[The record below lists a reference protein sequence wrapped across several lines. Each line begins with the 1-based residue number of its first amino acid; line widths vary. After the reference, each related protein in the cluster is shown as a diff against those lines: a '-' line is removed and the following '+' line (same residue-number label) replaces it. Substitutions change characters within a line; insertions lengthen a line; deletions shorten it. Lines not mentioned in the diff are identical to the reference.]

1 MAVEK
6 KGVIM
11 KIKLYLNLFSLGA
24 LIAVA
29 MSGCADDKFTQNDN
43 NIPKGNG
50 IVFGANASYSG
61 GSQSRTEYGEYVTD
75 GTGKKISQ
83 KIKWLKTDKVDI
95 YSPAS
100 PTLTKV
106 EYGITKVNENQA
118 YLLALG
124 DGLQWDRTAS
134 TQDFYAIY
142 PSKESM
148 SNEAVKKV
156 VSFDN
161 GVLKGYVPVNQ
172 QHTIT
177 KGGTTGWTATPNMDY
192 LYMAAVQKGYSIP
205 ATDAQDNGV
214 SLHFVPLT
222 TTLELTIEGP
232 TEAPIASINVFANN
246 GENIAGY
253 FSCDLK
259 KVGTTSDINNDLNC
273 DYEQSATVR
282 NMITISGYYDDG
294 GTQKPLELASGESIT
309 FNVFLL
315 PHTDLDNISVRIAGF
330 NTASKT
336 MALTGVTLHP
346 SQKTCVKLKA
356 PQIAKDG
363 ENNWITGMDE
373 KVLISQ
379 LSIPGTA
386 NSFSSNYSGT
396 NAEYYKAQT
405 APFEQQWN
413 AGIRCFELRCPN
425 NESGNSLDGVQ
436 LQCNRE
442 NLGIT
447 FGQAVDMI
455 WEKVKNTGEFAMIMP
470 AFESNAGRDWRVTD
484 FADDLNQFFAD
495 HSGYK
500 YVTYGRE
507 LTVGDARGS
516 LMFIARITSEE
527 DGGLE
532 LPAPGQGVFIDQWGS
547 LKDNWARR
555 GYPVD
560 NWGTNDNFGKSMENF
575 MITDNTTD
583 RYGNPNSNF
592 DPSKMPIKG
601 AVDYIHNTTRKG
613 GSTGTAYIQDWARV
627 VKETKNFKLYE
638 AYDRKYN
645 GNLIPPYYD
654 YYIDHTQFV
663 YWKESLSEKQTD
675 IWSTFELAIDDNNNQ
690 QGSTFYINCLDGY
703 YVDEKVELSFKPFI
717 GGRTDSYRNQ
727 DWDNINYSY
736 GNGGVAGNIDAFAND
751 INDWFYNEIL
761 KYGASNIYGPMN
773 IVILDR
779 VYEAGGGSYL
789 PSVII
794 NNNYRFPL
802 ITIDDVQGQSNSDAS
817 YTSGGNVIE

>member
-1 MAVEK
+1 MNLSLLSAV
-6 KGVIM
+6 V
-11 KIKLYLNLFSLGA
+11 L
-24 LIAVA
+24 V
-29 MSGCADDKFTQNDN
+29 MSGCTDDEFKQNN

-50 IVFGANASYSG
+50 IVFGANASYNG
-61 GSQSRTEYGEYVTD
+61 GPQTRTEYGNYVTD
-75 GTGKKISQ
+75 DDGNKSQ
-83 KIKWLKTDKVDI
+83 EIKWLSTDCVDI
-95 YSPAS
+95 YSPTS
-100 PTLTKV
+100 PTLKKV
-106 EYGITKVNENQA
+106 EYGITNVDKNQENQA
-118 YLLALG
+118 YLRALG
-124 DGLQWDRTAS
+124 DGLQWDRTSS
-134 TQDFYAIY
+134 TQSFYAIY

-148 SNEAVKKV
+148 SNEAVKNV
-156 VSFDN
+156 VSFEN
-161 GVLKGYVPVNQ
+161 GVLKGYIPVNQ

-177 KGGTTGWTATPNMDY
+177 KDDKGAWIAKPNMDY
-192 LYMAAVQKGYSIP
+192 LYMAAVQKDYTIP
-205 ATDAQDNGV
+205 AADANDGV

-232 TEAPIASINVFANN
+232 TEAPIASINVFAND
-246 GENIAGY
+246 GDNIAGY
-253 FSCDLK
+253 FSCDLTAAN
-259 KVGTTSDINNDLNC
+259 TTNIDNSNLNC
-273 DYEQSATVR
+273 IYESSATVR

-336 MALTGVTLHP
+336 MSLAGVTLHP

-363 ENNWITGMDE
+363 ENNWITGMED

-386 NSFSSNYSGT
+386 NSFSANYSGT
-396 NAEYYKAQT
+396 DAEYYKAQT
-405 APFEQQWN
+405 ASFEQQWN

-425 NESGNSLDGVQ
+425 NESGNSLAGVQ

-447 FGQAVDMI
+447 FGDAVDMI
-455 WEKVKNTGEFAMIMP
+455 WKKVQNTGEFAMIMP
-470 AFESNAGRDWRVTD
+470 AFESNAGRGGRVTD
-484 FADDLNQFFAD
+484 FADDLNQFFTD
-495 HSGYK
+495 HSDYK

-527 DGGLE
+527 DGGLT
-532 LPAPGQGVFIDQWGS
+532 LPTPGQGVFIDQWGS

-560 NWGTNDNFGKSMENF
+560 NWGKNSSWGTNAMEYY
-575 MITDNTTD
+575 MIN
-583 RYGNPNSNF
+583 GNRSADFVPTG
-592 DPSKMPIKG
+592 MPIKG
-601 AVDYIHNTTRKG
+601 AVNYIHNTKRED
-613 GSTGTAYIQDWARV
+613 GSQGTAYIQDWARV
-627 VKETKNFKLYE
+627 VKESQNYLLYSSTNYTGSQIE
-638 AYDRKYN
+638 YSQYAYW
-645 GNLIPPYYD
+645 
-654 YYIDHTQFV
+654 Q
-663 YWKESLSEKQTD
+663 ESLKEKQTD
-675 IWSTFELAIDDNNNQ
+675 IWKTFELAIEDNNNQ

-703 YVDEKVELSFKPFI
+703 YVDDNVPLSKKPYVEGRSEGYRDGYTPDF
-717 GGRTDSYRNQ
+717 GG
-727 DWDNINYSY
+727 DNATYSY
-736 GNGGVAGNIDAFAND
+736 GNGGVAGNIAAFAND
-751 INDWFYNEIL
+751 INNWFYNEIL
-761 KYGASNIYGPMN
+761 KYGTSNIYGPMN

-779 VYEAGGGSYL
+779 VYESGGGSYL

-817 YTSGGNVIE
+817 YASGGNVIE

>member
-61 GSQSRTEYGEYVTD
+61 GSQSRTEYGEYVKD
-75 GTGKKISQ
+75 DTGKKISQ

-106 EYGITKVNENQA
+106 EYGITKVNENENQNQA

-253 FSCDLK
+253 FSCDLTK
-259 KVGTTSDINNDLNC
+259 ASTTSESNSNLNC
-273 DYEQSATVR
+273 DYEESATVR
-282 NMITISGYYDDG
+282 DMISISGYYDDN
-294 GTQKPLELASGESIT
+294 GTQKPLELAAGESIT

-315 PHTDLDNISVRIAGF
+315 PHTDLTNISVRVAGF

-336 MALTGVTLHP
+336 MSLAGVTLHP
-346 SQKTCVKLKA
+346 HQKTCVKLKA

-363 ENNWITGMDE
+363 VNNWITGMDD

-396 NAEYYKAQT
+396 DAEYYKAQT
-405 APFEQQWN
+405 ASFEQQWN

-425 NESGNSLDGVQ
+425 NDSGTSLDGVQ

-455 WEKVKNTGEFAMIMP
+455 WNKVQNSGEFAMIMP
-470 AFESNAGRDWRVTD
+470 AFESNAGRGGRVTD
-484 FADDLNQFFAD
+484 FANDLNQFFTD

-527 DGGLE
+527 DGGLT
-532 LPAPGQGVFIDQWGS
+532 LPTPGQGVFIDQWGS

-560 NWGTNDNFGKSMENF
+560 NWANKNDWRTQAMEGAIMHREN
-575 MITDNTTD
+575 IDYVPTTI
-583 RYGNPNSNF
+583 PV
-592 DPSKMPIKG
+592 KG
-601 AVDYIHNTTRKG
+601 AVNYIHNTTRAG
-613 GSTGTAYIQDWARV
+613 GTTGTAYIQDWARV
-627 VKETKNFKLYE
+627 VKESKNYELYTH
-638 AYDRKYN
+638 
-645 GNLIPPYYD
+645 YYLD
-654 YYIDHTQFV
+654 VITWIKEYTQYV
-663 YWKESLSEKQTD
+663 YWQESLTEKQND
-675 IWSTFELAIDDNNNQ
+675 IWNTFELAIEDNNNQ

-703 YVDEKVELSFKPFI
+703 FVDASVPLSYKPYIEGYSENYQDHVDI
-717 GGRTDSYRNQ
+717 GGTDFN
-727 DWDNINYSY
+727 Y
-736 GNGGVAGNIDAFAND
+736 GNGGVAGNIDAFARD
-751 INDWFYNEIL
+751 INNWFYNEIL
-761 KYGASNIYGPMN
+761 KYGTSNIYGPMN

-779 VYEAGGGSYL
+779 VYEDGGGSYL

-802 ITIDDVQGQSNSDAS
+802 ITIDDVQGQTNSDAS

>member
-1 MAVEK
+1 
-6 KGVIM
+6 M
-11 KIKLYLNLFSLGA
+11 KFKSYLMSLSLLGT
-24 LIAVA
+24 IVFT
-29 MSGCADDKFTQNDN
+29 MVGCKDDEFTQEN

-50 IVFGANASYSG
+50 IVFGANASYAG
-61 GSQSRTEYGEYVTD
+61 EPKTRTEYGDYVTD
-75 GTGKKISQ
+75 SDGKKISQ
-83 KIKWLKTDKVDI
+83 EIKWLDTDKVDI
-95 YSPAS
+95 YSPKS
-100 PTLTKV
+100 PNKQKV

-124 DGLQWDRTAS
+124 DGLQWDGSSS
-134 TQDFYAIY
+134 TQSFYAIY

-148 SNEAVKKV
+148 NNEAVKQV

-161 GVLKGYVPVNQ
+161 GLLKGYIPINQ

-177 KGGTTGWTATPNMDY
+177 KSGNVWTAKPNMDY
-192 LYMAAVQKGYSIP
+192 LYMAAVQKDYTIP
-205 ATDAQDNGV
+205 AADAENDGI

-222 TTLELTIEGP
+222 TTLELTIVGP
-232 TEAPIASINVFANN
+232 TETPIASINVFANN

-253 FSCDLK
+253 FTCDLTQAN
-259 KVGTTSDINNDLNC
+259 TTSEQNSNLTCN
-273 DYEQSATVR
+273 YEESATVR
-282 NMITISGYYDDG
+282 DMITISGYYDDN
-294 GTQKPLELASGESIT
+294 GTQKPLELADGESIT

-315 PHTDLDNISVRIAGF
+315 PHADLSNISIRVAGF

-346 SQKTCVKLKA
+346 HQKTCVKVKA

-363 ENNWITGMDE
+363 VNNWITGIDD

-386 NSFSSNYSGT
+386 NSFSNLYKGT
-396 NAEYYKAQT
+396 DADYYKAQT
-405 APFEQQWN
+405 ATFDQQWN

-425 NESGNSLDGVQ
+425 NESGNSLEGIQ

-442 NLGIT
+442 NLGLT

-455 WEKVKNTGEFAMIMP
+455 WEKVQDSGEFAMIMP
-470 AFESNAGRDWRVTD
+470 AFESNAGRDWRVED
-484 FADDLNQFFAD
+484 FANDLNQFFTD
-495 HSGYK
+495 HSYK

-527 DGGLE
+527 DGGLT
-532 LPAPGQGVFIDQWGS
+532 LPTPGQGVFIDQWGS

-560 NWGTNDNFGKSMENF
+560 NWAKNGALGINTMEYYMINENNDADFVPTNMPTKGTVN
-575 MITDNTTD
+575 
-583 RYGNPNSNF
+583 
-592 DPSKMPIKG
+592 
-601 AVDYIHNTTRKG
+601 YIHNTKRKD
-613 GSTGTAYIQDWARV
+613 GSNGTAYIQDWARV
-627 VKETKNFKLYE
+627 VKETKNYGLYDVYRRE
-638 AYDRKYN
+638 YTV
-645 GNLIPPYYD
+645 IPIWTYHY
-654 YYIDHTQFV
+654 DHTKYA
-663 YWKESLSEKQTD
+663 YWQESLTEKQND
-675 IWSTFELAIDDNNNQ
+675 IWNTFELAIEDNNNQ

-703 YVDEKVELSFKPFI
+703 YVDDNVPLSKKPYVEGYSESYMAN
-717 GGRTDSYRNQ
+717 GGEDS
-727 DWDNINYSY
+727 YSY
-736 GNGGVAGNIDAFAND
+736 GNGGVAGNIDAFATD
-751 INDWFYNEIL
+751 INNWFYNEIL

-779 VYEAGGGSYL
+779 VYEDGGGSYL

-802 ITIDDVQGQSNSDAS
+802 ITSDDVQGQTNSDAS

>member
-1 MAVEK
+1 MNF
-6 KGVIM
+6 
-11 KIKLYLNLFSLGA
+11 KLHLVGLSLFS
-24 LIAVA
+24 AVA
-29 MSGCADDKFTQNDN
+29 LVMSGCTDDEFAQNN

-50 IVFGANASYSG
+50 IVFGANASYNG
-61 GSQSRTEYGEYVTD
+61 GPKTRTEYGDYVTD
-75 GTGKKISQ
+75 ADGKKSQ
-83 KIKWLKTDKVDI
+83 EIKWLSTDRVDI
-95 YSPAS
+95 YSPTS
-100 PTLTKV
+100 PTLKKV
-106 EYGITKVNENQA
+106 EYGITDVNNNQA

-124 DGLQWDRTAS
+124 DGLQWDRTSS
-134 TQDFYAIY
+134 TQSFYAIY

-148 SNEAVKKV
+148 SNEAVKNV

-161 GVLKGYVPVNQ
+161 GVLKGYIPVNQ

-177 KGGTTGWTATPNMDY
+177 KGGTTGWTAKPNMDY
-192 LYMAAVQKGYSIP
+192 LYMAAVQKDYNIP
-205 ATDAQDNGV
+205 TADAENDGV

-253 FSCDLK
+253 FTCDLT
-259 KVGTTSDINNDLNC
+259 KVGTTSGTNNDLNC
-273 DYEQSATVR
+273 DYGQSATVR
-282 NMITISGYYDDG
+282 DMISISGYYDDN
-294 GTQKPLELASGESIT
+294 GTQKPLELAAGESIT

-315 PHTDLDNISVRIAGF
+315 PHADLENISVRVAGF

-336 MALTGVTLHP
+336 MSLAGVTLHP
-346 SQKTCVKLKA
+346 HQKTCVKLKA

-363 ENNWITGMDE
+363 VNNWITGMED

-386 NSFSSNYSGT
+386 NSFSANYSGT
-396 NAEYYKAQT
+396 DAEYYKAQT
-405 APFEQQWN
+405 ASFEQQWN

-425 NESGNSLDGVQ
+425 NDSGNSLAGVQ

-447 FGQAVDMI
+447 FGDAVDMI
-455 WEKVKNTGEFAMIMP
+455 WKKVQNTGEFAMIMP
-470 AFESNAGRDWRVTD
+470 AFESNAGRGGRVTD
-484 FADDLNQFFAD
+484 FANDLNQFFTE

-527 DGGLE
+527 DGGLT
-532 LPAPGQGVFIDQWGS
+532 LPTPGQGVFIDQWGS

-560 NWGTNDNFGKSMENF
+560 NWANKNDWWTQAMEGKIMHREN
-575 MITDNTTD
+575 IDYVPTTI
-583 RYGNPNSNF
+583 PV
-592 DPSKMPIKG
+592 KG
-601 AVDYIHNTTRKG
+601 AVNYIHNTTRAG
-613 GSTGTAYIQDWARV
+613 GTTGTAYIQDWARV
-627 VKETKNFKLYE
+627 VKESKNYELYTHYYLYWGQWTK
-638 AYDRKYN
+638 
-645 GNLIPPYYD
+645 D
-654 YYIDHTQFV
+654 YTQYV
-663 YWKESLSEKQTD
+663 YWNESLTEKQND
-675 IWSTFELAIDDNNNQ
+675 IWNTFELAIEDNNNQ

-703 YVDEKVELSFKPFI
+703 FVDASVPLSYKPYIEGYSENYHPDHADI
-717 GGRTDSYRNQ
+717 GGTDFN
-727 DWDNINYSY
+727 Y
-736 GNGGVAGNIDAFAND
+736 GNGGVAGNIDAFASD
-751 INDWFYNEIL
+751 INNWFYNEIL
-761 KYGASNIYGPMN
+761 KYGTSNIYGPMN

-779 VYEAGGGSYL
+779 VYEPGGGSYL

-802 ITIDDVQGQSNSDAS
+802 ITIDDVQGQTNSDAS

>member
-1 MAVEK
+1 MNLSLLSAV
-6 KGVIM
+6 V
-11 KIKLYLNLFSLGA
+11 L
-24 LIAVA
+24 V
-29 MSGCADDKFTQNDN
+29 MSGCTDDEFKQNN

-50 IVFGANASYSG
+50 IVFGANASYNG
-61 GSQSRTEYGEYVTD
+61 GLQTRTEYGDYVTGAD
-75 GTGKKISQ
+75 GKKSQ
-83 KIKWLKTDKVDI
+83 EIKWLSTDKVDI
-95 YSPAS
+95 YSPSS
-100 PTLTKV
+100 PSLKKV
-106 EYGITKVNENQA
+106 EYGITNVDENQENQA

-124 DGLQWDRTAS
+124 DGLQWDRTSS
-134 TQDFYAIY
+134 TQSFYAIY

-148 SNEAVKKV
+148 SNEAVKNV
-156 VSFDN
+156 VSFEN
-161 GVLKGYVPVNQ
+161 GVLKGYIPVNQ

-177 KGGTTGWTATPNMDY
+177 KNDKGAWIAKPNMDY
-192 LYMAAVQKGYSIP
+192 LYMAAVQKDYTIP
-205 ATDAQDNGV
+205 AADANDGV

-253 FSCDLK
+253 FTCDLT
-259 KVGTTSDINNDLNC
+259 KVGTTSGTNNDLNC
-273 DYEQSATVR
+273 DYGQSATVR
-282 NMITISGYYDDG
+282 DMISISGYYDDN
-294 GTQKPLELASGESIT
+294 GTQKPLELAAGESIT

-315 PHTDLDNISVRIAGF
+315 PHTDLTNISVRVAGF

-336 MALTGVTLHP
+336 MSLAGVTLYPH
-346 SQKTCVKLKA
+346 QKTCVKLKA

-363 ENNWITGMDE
+363 VNNWITGMDK

-386 NSFSSNYSGT
+386 NSFSANYSGT
-396 NAEYYKAQT
+396 DAEYYKAQT
-405 APFEQQWN
+405 ASFEQQWN

-425 NESGNSLDGVQ
+425 SDGNSLDGVQ

-455 WEKVKNTGEFAMIMP
+455 WDKVKNSGEFAMIMP

-484 FADDLNQFFAD
+484 FANDLNQFFTD
-495 HSGYK
+495 HSDYK

-507 LTVGDARGS
+507 LTVGDAKGS

-527 DGGLE
+527 DGGLT

-560 NWGTNDNFGKSMENF
+560 NWAKKDYLGTNTMEYYMINENNDANFV
-575 MITDNTTD
+575 
-583 RYGNPNSNF
+583 PNG
-592 DPSKMPIKG
+592 MPIKG

-627 VKETKNFKLYE
+627 VKETKNYSLYDVYRRE
-638 AYDRKYN
+638 YTV
-645 GNLIPPYYD
+645 IPIWTYYYD
-654 YYIDHTQFV
+654 HTKYA
-663 YWKESLSEKQTD
+663 YWQESLTEKQND
-675 IWSTFELAIDDNNNQ
+675 IWNTFELAIEDNNNQ

-703 YVDEKVELSFKPFI
+703 YVDDNVPLSKKPYI
-717 GGRTDSYRNQ
+717 ESYSESYMADGGEDS
-727 DWDNINYSY
+727 YSY
-736 GNGGVAGNIDAFAND
+736 GNGGVAGNIDAFARD
-751 INDWFYNEIL
+751 INNWFYNKIL
-761 KYGASNIYGPMN
+761 KYGTSNIYGPMN

-779 VYEAGGGSYL
+779 VYEDGGGSYL

-802 ITIDDVQGQSNSDAS
+802 ITIDDVQGQTNSDAS

>member
-1 MAVEK
+1 M
-6 KGVIM
+6 KGDIM
-11 KIKLYLNLFSLGA
+11 KFKSYLMGLSLLGT
-24 LIAVA
+24 IVFT
-29 MSGCADDKFTQNDN
+29 MVGCKDDEFTQEN

-50 IVFGANASYSG
+50 IVFGANASYAG
-61 GSQSRTEYGEYVTD
+61 EPKTRTEYGDYVTD
-75 GTGKKISQ
+75 SDGKKISQ
-83 KIKWLKTDKVDI
+83 EIKWLDTDKVDI
-95 YSPAS
+95 YSPKS
-100 PTLTKV
+100 PNKQKV

-124 DGLQWDRTAS
+124 DGLQWDGSSS
-134 TQDFYAIY
+134 TQSFYAIY

-148 SNEAVKKV
+148 NNEAVKQV

-161 GVLKGYVPVNQ
+161 GLLKGYIPINQ

-177 KGGTTGWTATPNMDY
+177 KSGNVWTAKPNMDY
-192 LYMAAVQKGYSIP
+192 LYMAAVQKDYTIP
-205 ATDAQDNGV
+205 AADAENDGI

-222 TTLELTIEGP
+222 TTLELTIVGP
-232 TEAPIASINVFANN
+232 TVAPIASINVFAND
-246 GENIAGY
+246 GQNIAGY
-253 FSCDLK
+253 FTCDLTQAN
-259 KVGTTSDINNDLNC
+259 TTSEQNSNLTCN
-273 DYEQSATVR
+273 YEESATVR
-282 NMITISGYYDDG
+282 DMITISGYYDDN
-294 GTQKPLELASGESIT
+294 GTQKPLELADGESIT

-315 PHTDLDNISVRIAGF
+315 PHADLSNISIRVAGF

-346 SQKTCVKLKA
+346 NQKTCVKVKA

-363 ENNWITGMDE
+363 VNNWITGMDD

-386 NSFSSNYSGT
+386 NSFSYQYDGT
-396 NAEYYKAQT
+396 DADYYKAQT
-405 APFEQQWN
+405 ATFEQQWN

-425 NESGNSLDGVQ
+425 NDASTGNSLDGVK

-442 NLGIT
+442 DLKIT
-447 FGQAVDMI
+447 FGEAVDMI
-455 WEKVKNTGEFAMIMP
+455 WNKVQNSGEFAMIMP
-470 AFESNAGRDWRVTD
+470 AFESNAGRDYRVTD
-484 FADDLNQFFAD
+484 FANDLNQFFTD
-495 HSGYK
+495 HSYE

-527 DGGLE
+527 DGGLT
-532 LPAPGQGVFIDQWGS
+532 LPTPGQGVFIDQWGS

-560 NWGTNDNFGKSMENF
+560 NWGKNENWGTNAMEYY
-575 MITDNTTD
+575 MIN
-583 RYGNPNSNF
+583 GNGSRDFVPKGV
-592 DPSKMPIKG
+592 PTKG
-601 AVDYIHNTTRKG
+601 AVNYMHNTIRED
-613 GSTGTAYIQDWARV
+613 GSEGTAYIQDWARV
-627 VKETKNFKLYE
+627 VKESKNYLLYSSTNYWGNQVE
-638 AYDRKYN
+638 YSQYAYWN
-645 GNLIPPYYD
+645 
-654 YYIDHTQFV
+654 
-663 YWKESLSEKQTD
+663 ESLNEKQTD
-675 IWSTFELAIDDNNNQ
+675 IWKTFELAIEDNNNQ

-703 YVDEKVELSFKPFI
+703 YVDSNVSLSYKPYVE
-717 GGRTDSYRNQ
+717 GRSDSYR
-727 DWDNINYSY
+727 DGYSAIGGNNATYGY
-736 GNGGVAGNIDAFAND
+736 GNGGVAGNIDAFATD
-751 INDWFYNEIL
+751 INNWFYNEIL

-779 VYEAGGGSYL
+779 VYEDGGGSYL

-802 ITIDDVQGQSNSDAS
+802 ITSDDVQGQTNSDAS

>member
-1 MAVEK
+1 MNLSLLSAV
-6 KGVIM
+6 V
-11 KIKLYLNLFSLGA
+11 L
-24 LIAVA
+24 V
-29 MSGCADDKFTQNDN
+29 MSGCTDDEFKQNN

-50 IVFGANASYSG
+50 IVFGANASYNG
-61 GSQSRTEYGEYVTD
+61 GPQTRTEYGNYVTGAD
-75 GTGKKISQ
+75 GKKSQ
-83 KIKWLKTDKVDI
+83 EIKWLSTDKVDI
-95 YSPAS
+95 YSPSS
-100 PTLTKV
+100 PSLKKV
-106 EYGITKVNENQA
+106 EYGITNVDENQENQA

-124 DGLQWDRTAS
+124 DGLQWDRTSS
-134 TQDFYAIY
+134 TQSFYAIY

-148 SNEAVKKV
+148 SNEAVKNV
-156 VSFDN
+156 VSFEN
-161 GVLKGYVPVNQ
+161 GVLKGYIPVNQ

-177 KGGTTGWTATPNMDY
+177 KDDKGAWIAKPNMDY
-192 LYMAAVQKGYSIP
+192 LYMAAVQKDYTIP
-205 ATDAQDNGV
+205 AADANDGV

-253 FSCDLK
+253 FSCDLT
-259 KVGTTSDINNDLNC
+259 KVGTTSDTNNDLNC

-282 NMITISGYYDDG
+282 DMISISGYYDDG
-294 GTQKPLELASGESIT
+294 GTQKPLELAAGESIT

-315 PHTDLDNISVRIAGF
+315 PHADLTNISVRVAGF

-336 MALTGVTLHP
+336 MKLEKDGESVVLHP
-346 SQKTCVKLKA
+346 HQKTCVKLKA

-363 ENNWITGMDE
+363 VNNWITGMED

-396 NAEYYKAQT
+396 DAEYYKAQT
-405 APFEQQWN
+405 ASFEQQWN

-425 NESGNSLDGVQ
+425 SDDNSLDGVQ

-442 NLGIT
+442 DLSIT

-455 WEKVKNTGEFAMIMP
+455 WKKVKNTGEFAMIMP
-470 AFESNAGRDWRVTD
+470 AFESNAGRNVED
-484 FADDLNQFFAD
+484 FANDLNQFFTD
-495 HSGYK
+495 HSDYK

-527 DGGLE
+527 DGEIE
-532 LPAPGQGVFIDQWGS
+532 LPKPGQGVFIDQWGS

-560 NWGTNDNFGKSMENF
+560 NWGK
-575 MITDNTTD
+575 
-583 RYGNPNSNF
+583 NSNWGTNAMEYYMINGNRSADF
-592 DPSKMPIKG
+592 VPTGMPKKG
-601 AVDYIHNTTRKG
+601 DVNYIHNTLRED
-613 GSTGTAYIQDWARV
+613 GSIGTAYIQDWARV
-627 VKETKNFKLYE
+627 VKESQNYLLYSSTNYFGDE
-638 AYDRKYN
+638 IEYSQYAYW
-645 GNLIPPYYD
+645 
-654 YYIDHTQFV
+654 Q
-663 YWKESLSEKQTD
+663 ESLKEKQTD
-675 IWSTFELAIDDNNNQ
+675 IWKTFELAIEDNNNQ

-703 YVDEKVELSFKPFI
+703 YVDSKVSLSYKPYVEGRSEGYRDGYSI
-717 GGRTDSYRNQ
+717 SGGNNAT
-727 DWDNINYSY
+727 YSY
-736 GNGGVAGNIDAFAND
+736 GNGGVAGNIDAFARD
-751 INDWFYNEIL
+751 INNWFYNEIL
-761 KYGASNIYGPMN
+761 KYGTSNIYGPMN

-779 VYEAGGGSYL
+779 VYEDGGGSYL

>member
-1 MAVEK
+1 MNLSLLSAV
-6 KGVIM
+6 V
-11 KIKLYLNLFSLGA
+11 L
-24 LIAVA
+24 V
-29 MSGCADDKFTQNDN
+29 MSGCTDDEFKQNN

-50 IVFGANASYSG
+50 IVFGANASYNG
-61 GSQSRTEYGEYVTD
+61 GPQTRTEYGNYVIDAD
-75 GTGKKISQ
+75 GNKSQ
-83 KIKWLKTDKVDI
+83 EIKWLSTDCVDI
-95 YSPAS
+95 YSPTS
-100 PTLTKV
+100 PTLKKV
-106 EYGITKVNENQA
+106 EYGITIVDENQKNQA
-118 YLLALG
+118 YLRALG
-124 DGLQWDRTAS
+124 DGLQWDRTSS
-134 TQDFYAIY
+134 TQSFYAIY

-148 SNEAVKKV
+148 SNEAVKNV
-156 VSFDN
+156 VSFEN
-161 GVLKGYVPVNQ
+161 GVLKGYIPVNQ

-177 KGGTTGWTATPNMDY
+177 KGGTTGWTAKPNMDY
-192 LYMAAVQKGYSIP
+192 LYMAAVQKDYTIP
-205 ATDAQDNGV
+205 AADANDGV

-232 TEAPIASINVFANN
+232 TEAPIASINVFAND
-246 GENIAGY
+246 GDNIAGY
-253 FSCDLK
+253 FSCNLTAAN
-259 KVGTTSDINNDLNC
+259 TTNIDNSNLNC
-273 DYEQSATVR
+273 IYESSATVR

-336 MALTGVTLHP
+336 MSLAGVTLHP
-346 SQKTCVKLKA
+346 SQKTCVKVKA
-356 PQIAKDG
+356 PQIAKDD

-396 NAEYYKAQT
+396 DAEYYKAQT

-484 FADDLNQFFAD
+484 FADDLNQFFTD
-495 HSGYK
+495 HSDYK

-532 LPAPGQGVFIDQWGS
+532 LPIPGQGVFIDQWGS

-560 NWGTNDNFGKSMENF
+560 NWAKKDYLGTNTMEYY
-575 MITDNTTD
+575 MINENNDAKFV
-583 RYGNPNSNF
+583 PNG
-592 DPSKMPIKG
+592 MPIKG
-601 AVDYIHNTTRKG
+601 AVDYIHNTTRKD

-627 VKETKNFKLYE
+627 VKETKNYSLYDVYKREYTVIPIWSYYYDHTKYAYWQESLTEKQNDIWNTFKL
-638 AYDRKYN
+638 
-645 GNLIPPYYD
+645 
-654 YYIDHTQFV
+654 
-663 YWKESLSEKQTD
+663 
-675 IWSTFELAIDDNNNQ
+675 AIEDNNNQ
-690 QGSTFYINCLDGY
+690 QGATFYINCLDGY
-703 YVDEKVELSFKPFI
+703 YVDDNVPLSKKPYI
-717 GGRTDSYRNQ
+717 ESYSESYMANGGEDS
-727 DWDNINYSY
+727 YSY
-736 GNGGVAGNIDAFAND
+736 GNGGVAGNIDAFASD
-751 INDWFYNEIL
+751 INNWFYNEIL
-761 KYGASNIYGPMN
+761 KYGTSNIYGPMN

-779 VYEAGGGSYL
+779 VYESGGGSYL

>member
-1 MAVEK
+1 M
-6 KGVIM
+6 
-11 KIKLYLNLFSLGA
+11 NFSLLSA
-24 LIAVA
+24 AVLV
-29 MSGCADDKFTQNDN
+29 MSGCTDDEFKQNN

-50 IVFGANASYSG
+50 IVFGANASYNG
-61 GSQSRTEYGEYVTD
+61 GPQTRTEYGDYVTD
-75 GTGKKISQ
+75 ADDKKSQ
-83 KIKWLKTDKVDI
+83 EIKWLSTDHVDI
-95 YSPAS
+95 YSPTS
-100 PTLTKV
+100 PTLKKV
-106 EYGITKVNENQA
+106 EYGITNVDENQKNQA
-118 YLLALG
+118 YLRALG
-124 DGLQWDRTAS
+124 DGLQWDRTSS
-134 TQDFYAIY
+134 TQSFYAIY

-148 SNEAVKKV
+148 SNKAVKNV
-156 VSFDN
+156 VSFEN
-161 GVLKGYVPVNQ
+161 GVLKGYIPVNQ

-177 KGGTTGWTATPNMDY
+177 KGGTTGWTAKPNMDY
-192 LYMAAVQKGYSIP
+192 LYMAAVQKDYTIP
-205 ATDAQDNGV
+205 AADANDGV

-232 TEAPIASINVFANN
+232 TDAPIASINVFANN

-253 FSCDLK
+253 FSCDLT

-273 DYEQSATVR
+273 NYEQSATVR
-282 NMITISGYYDDG
+282 DMISISGYYDDG
-294 GTQKPLELASGESIT
+294 GTQKPLELAAGESIT

-315 PHTDLDNISVRIAGF
+315 PHADLTNISVRVAGF

-336 MALTGVTLHP
+336 MSLAGVTLHP
-346 SQKTCVKLKA
+346 HQKTCVKLKA

-363 ENNWITGMDE
+363 VNNWITGMDD

-396 NAEYYKAQT
+396 DAEYYKAQT

-425 NESGNSLDGVQ
+425 NDSGTSLDGVQ

-455 WEKVKNTGEFAMIMP
+455 WNKVQNSGEFAMIMP
-470 AFESNAGRDWRVTD
+470 AFESNAGRGGRVTD
-484 FADDLNQFFAD
+484 FAEDLNQFFAD

-500 YVTYGRE
+500 YVTYGKK

-527 DGGLE
+527 DGE
-532 LPAPGQGVFIDQWGS
+532 LTLPTPEQGVFIDQWGS

-560 NWGTNDNFGKSMENF
+560 NWANKDDWWTQAMEGQIMHRNSM
-575 MITDNTTD
+575 DYVPTTI
-583 RYGNPNSNF
+583 PV
-592 DPSKMPIKG
+592 KG
-601 AVDYIHNTTRKG
+601 AVNYIHNTTRAG
-613 GSTGTAYIQDWARV
+613 GTTGTAYIQDWARV
-627 VKETKNFKLYE
+627 VKESQNYKLYE
-638 AYDRKYN
+638 YHQGPSWPESY
-645 GNLIPPYYD
+645 
-654 YYIDHTQFV
+654 TQYV
-663 YWKESLSEKQTD
+663 YWKESLKEKQDD
-675 IWSTFELAIDDNNNQ
+675 IWNTFKLAIEDNNNQ
-690 QGSTFYINCLDGY
+690 QDSTFYINCLDGY
-703 YVDEKVELSFKPFI
+703 FVDASVPLSYKPYI
-717 GGRTDSYRNQ
+717 EGYSESYRDGTFDYPTFN
-727 DWDNINYSY
+727 Y
-736 GNGGVAGNIDAFAND
+736 GNGGVAGNIDAFARD
-751 INDWFYNEIL
+751 INNWFYNEIL
-761 KYGASNIYGPMN
+761 KYGVSNIYSPMN

-779 VYEAGGGSYL
+779 VYEEGGGSYL

>member
-83 KIKWLKTDKVDI
+83 EIKWLSTDKVDI

-253 FSCDLK
+253 FSCDLTK
-259 KVGTTSDINNDLNC
+259 ASTTSESNSNLNC

-282 NMITISGYYDDG
+282 DMISISGYYDDN
-294 GTQKPLELASGESIT
+294 GTQKPLELATGESIT

-315 PHTDLDNISVRIAGF
+315 PHTDLRNISVRVAGF

-336 MALTGVTLHP
+336 MPLAGVTLYPH
-346 SQKTCVKLKA
+346 QKTCVKLKA

-363 ENNWITGMDE
+363 VNKWITSMED

-386 NSFSSNYSGT
+386 NSFSANYSGT
-396 NAEYYKAQT
+396 DAEYYKAQT
-405 APFEQQWN
+405 ASFEQQWN

-425 NESGNSLDGVQ
+425 NESGKSLDGVL

-455 WEKVKNTGEFAMIMP
+455 WEQVKNTGEFAMIMP
-470 AFESNAGRDWRVTD
+470 AFESNAGRNVVD
-484 FADDLNQFFAD
+484 FAKDLNQFFAE
-495 HSGYK
+495 HSYN
-500 YVTYGRE
+500 YVTYGRK
-507 LTVGDARGS
+507 LTVDDARGS

-527 DGGLE
+527 DGEIE
-532 LPAPGQGVFIDQWGS
+532 LPEPVQGVFIEQWGS

-560 NWGTNDNFGKSMENF
+560 NWGK
-575 MITDNTTD
+575 
-583 RYGNPNSNF
+583 NSNWGTDAMEYYMINGNRSADF
-592 DPSKMPIKG
+592 VPTGMPIKD
-601 AVDYIHNTTRKG
+601 AVNYIHNTLRED
-613 GSTGTAYIQDWARV
+613 GSRGTAYIQDWARV
-627 VKETKNFKLYE
+627 VKESKNFKLYDNYKFVWDLFE
-638 AYDRKYN
+638 SHYE
-645 GNLIPPYYD
+645 LD
-654 YYIDHTQFV
+654 YTQYV
-663 YWKESLSEKQTD
+663 YWQESLTEKQTD
-675 IWSTFELAIDDNNNQ
+675 IWNTFKLAIEDNNNQ

-703 YVDEKVELSFKPFI
+703 YVDDAVELSKKPYI
-717 GGRTDSYRNQ
+717 DGRSESYTDSNGGGH
-727 DWDNINYSY
+727 SFGY
-736 GNGGVAGNIDAFAND
+736 GNGGVAGNIDAFASD
-751 INDWFYNEIL
+751 INNWFYNEIL
-761 KYGASNIYGPMN
+761 KYGTSNIYGPMN

-779 VYEAGGGSYL
+779 VYEEGGGSYL

>member
-1 MAVEK
+1 MNF
-6 KGVIM
+6 
-11 KIKLYLNLFSLGA
+11 KLHLVGLSLFS
-24 LIAVA
+24 AVA
-29 MSGCADDKFTQNDN
+29 LVMSGCTDDEFAQNN

-50 IVFGANASYSG
+50 IVFGANASYNG
-61 GSQSRTEYGEYVTD
+61 GPKTRTEYGDYVTD
-75 GTGKKISQ
+75 ADGKKSQ
-83 KIKWLKTDKVDI
+83 EIKWLSTDKVDI
-95 YSPAS
+95 YSPSS
-100 PTLTKV
+100 PSLKKV
-106 EYGITKVNENQA
+106 EYGITKVNENRA

-124 DGLQWDRTAS
+124 DGLQWDRTSS
-134 TQDFYAIY
+134 TQSFYAIY

-148 SNEAVKKV
+148 SNEAVKNV

-161 GVLKGYVPVNQ
+161 GVLKGYIPVNQ

-177 KGGTTGWTATPNMDY
+177 RGGTTGWTAKPNMDY
-192 LYMAAVQKGYSIP
+192 LYMAAVQKDYTIP
-205 ATDAQDNGV
+205 TADAENDGV

-232 TEAPIASINVFANN
+232 TVAPIASINVFANN

-253 FSCDLK
+253 FSCDLTNAN
-259 KVGTTSDINNDLNC
+259 TTSESNSNLNC

-282 NMITISGYYDDG
+282 DMISISGYYDDN
-294 GTQKPLELASGESIT
+294 GTQKPLELAAGESIT

-315 PHTDLDNISVRIAGF
+315 PHADLKNISVRVAGF

-336 MALTGVTLHP
+336 MSLAGVTLHP
-346 SQKTCVKLKA
+346 HQKTCIKLKA
-356 PQIAKDG
+356 PEIAKDG
-363 ENNWITGMDE
+363 VNNWITGMDD

-396 NAEYYKAQT
+396 DAEYYKAQT
-405 APFEQQWN
+405 ASFEQQWN

-425 NESGNSLDGVQ
+425 NESGKSLDGIQ

-442 NLGIT
+442 GLGIT
-447 FGQAVDMI
+447 FGQAVEMI
-455 WEKVKNTGEFAMIMP
+455 WNMVQNSGEFAMIMP

-484 FADDLNQFFAD
+484 FANDLNQFFTD
-495 HSGYK
+495 HSDYK

-527 DGGLE
+527 DDGLT
-532 LPAPGQGVFIDQWGS
+532 LPTPGQGVFIDQWGS

-560 NWGTNDNFGKSMENF
+560 NWGK
-575 MITDNTTD
+575 
-583 RYGNPNSNF
+583 NSNWGTNAMEYYMINGNRSVDF
-592 DPSKMPIKG
+592 VPTGMPIKG
-601 AVDYIHNTTRKG
+601 AVNYIHNTKRED
-613 GSTGTAYIQDWARV
+613 GSQGTAYIQDWARV
-627 VKETKNFKLYE
+627 VKESQNYLLYSSTNYWGDE
-638 AYDRKYN
+638 IEYSQYAYW
-645 GNLIPPYYD
+645 
-654 YYIDHTQFV
+654 Q
-663 YWKESLSEKQTD
+663 ESLKEKQTD
-675 IWSTFELAIDDNNNQ
+675 IWKTFELAIEDNNNQ

-703 YVDEKVELSFKPFI
+703 YVDSKVSLSYKPYVE
-717 GGRTDSYRNQ
+717 GRSEGYR
-727 DWDNINYSY
+727 DGYSVLADNNATYSY
-736 GNGGVAGNIDAFAND
+736 GNGGVAGNIDAFASD
-751 INDWFYNEIL
+751 INNWFYNEIL
-761 KYGASNIYGPMN
+761 KYGTSNIYGPMN

-779 VYEAGGGSYL
+779 VYEPGGGSYL

-802 ITIDDVQGQSNSDAS
+802 ITIDDVQGQTNSDAS

>member
-1 MAVEK
+1 
-6 KGVIM
+6 M

-83 KIKWLKTDKVDI
+83 EIKWLSTDKVDI

-253 FSCDLK
+253 FSCDLTK
-259 KVGTTSDINNDLNC
+259 ASTTSESNSNLNC

-282 NMITISGYYDDG
+282 DMITISGYYDDN
-294 GTQKPLELASGESIT
+294 GTQKPLELATGESIT

-315 PHTDLDNISVRIAGF
+315 PHTDLTNISVRVAGF

-336 MALTGVTLHP
+336 MSLAGVTLRPH
-346 SQKTCVKLKA
+346 QKTCVKLKA

-363 ENNWITGMDE
+363 VNNWITGMED

-386 NSFSSNYSGT
+386 NSFSANYSGT
-396 NAEYYKAQT
+396 DVEYYKAQT
-405 APFEQQWN
+405 ASFEQQWN

-425 NESGNSLDGVQ
+425 NESGNSLAGVQ

-447 FGQAVDMI
+447 FGDAVDMI
-455 WEKVKNTGEFAMIMP
+455 WKKVQNTREFAMIMP
-470 AFESNAGRDWRVTD
+470 AFESNAGRGGRVTD
-484 FADDLNQFFAD
+484 FADDLNQFFTD
-495 HSGYK
+495 HSDYK

-527 DGGLE
+527 DGGLT
-532 LPAPGQGVFIDQWGS
+532 LPTPGQGVFIDQWGS

-560 NWGTNDNFGKSMENF
+560 NWGKNSSWGTNAMEYY
-575 MITDNTTD
+575 MIN
-583 RYGNPNSNF
+583 GNRSADFVPTG
-592 DPSKMPIKG
+592 MPIKG
-601 AVDYIHNTTRKG
+601 AVNYIHNTKRED
-613 GSTGTAYIQDWARV
+613 GSQGTAYIQDWARV
-627 VKETKNFKLYE
+627 VKESQNYLLYSSTNYTGSQIE
-638 AYDRKYN
+638 YSQYAYW
-645 GNLIPPYYD
+645 
-654 YYIDHTQFV
+654 Q
-663 YWKESLSEKQTD
+663 ESLKEKQTD
-675 IWSTFELAIDDNNNQ
+675 IWKTFELAIEDN
-690 QGSTFYINCLDGY
+690 SRDLPFYINCLDGY
-703 YVDEKVELSFKPFI
+703 YVDDNVPLSKKPYVEGRSEGYRDGYTPAF
-717 GGRTDSYRNQ
+717 GG
-727 DWDNINYSY
+727 DNATYSY
-736 GNGGVAGNIDAFAND
+736 GNGGVAGNIDAFARD
-751 INDWFYNEIL
+751 INNWFYNEIL
-761 KYGASNIYGPMN
+761 KYGTSNIYGPMN

-779 VYEAGGGSYL
+779 VYEDGGGSYL

-817 YTSGGNVIE
+817 YASGGNVIE

>member
-1 MAVEK
+1 M
-6 KGVIM
+6 
-11 KIKLYLNLFSLGA
+11 NFSLLSA
-24 LIAVA
+24 AVLV
-29 MSGCADDKFTQNDN
+29 MSGCTDDEFKQNN

-50 IVFGANASYSG
+50 IVFGANASYNG
-61 GSQSRTEYGEYVTD
+61 GPQTRTEYGDYVTGAD
-75 GTGKKISQ
+75 GKKSQ
-83 KIKWLKTDKVDI
+83 EIKWLSTDKVDI
-95 YSPAS
+95 YSPSS
-100 PTLTKV
+100 PSLKKV
-106 EYGITKVNENQA
+106 EYGITNVDENQKNQA
-118 YLLALG
+118 YLWALG
-124 DGLQWDRTAS
+124 DGLQWDRTSS
-134 TQDFYAIY
+134 TQSFYAIY

-148 SNEAVKKV
+148 SNEAVKNV
-156 VSFDN
+156 VSFEN
-161 GVLKGYVPVNQ
+161 GVLKGYIPVNQ

-177 KGGTTGWTATPNMDY
+177 KDDKGAWIAKPNMDY
-192 LYMAAVQKGYSIP
+192 LYMAAVQKDYTIP
-205 ATDAQDNGV
+205 AADANDGV

-232 TEAPIASINVFANN
+232 TEAPIASINVFAND
-246 GENIAGY
+246 GDNIAGY
-253 FSCDLK
+253 FSCDLTAAN
-259 KVGTTSDINNDLNC
+259 TTNIDNSNLNC
-273 DYEQSATVR
+273 IYESSATVR

-336 MALTGVTLHP
+336 MSLAGVTLHP

-363 ENNWITGMDE
+363 KNNWITGMED

-396 NAEYYKAQT
+396 DAEYYKAQT

-425 NESGNSLDGVQ
+425 NESGKSLDGVQ

-484 FADDLNQFFAD
+484 FADDLNQFFTD
-495 HSGYK
+495 HSDYK

-507 LTVGDARGS
+507 LTVDDARGS

-527 DGGLE
+527 DDGLE
-532 LPAPGQGVFIDQWGS
+532 LPTPGQGVFIDQWGS

-560 NWGTNDNFGKSMENF
+560 NWGKNSSWGTNAMEYY
-575 MITDNTTD
+575 MIN
-583 RYGNPNSNF
+583 GNRSADFVPTG
-592 DPSKMPIKG
+592 MLPIKG
-601 AVDYIHNTTRKG
+601 DVNYIHNTKRKD
-613 GSTGTAYIQDWARV
+613 GSPGTAYIQDWARV
-627 VKETKNFKLYE
+627 VKESQNYLLYSSTNYLGNE
-638 AYDRKYN
+638 IEYSQYAYW
-645 GNLIPPYYD
+645 
-654 YYIDHTQFV
+654 Q
-663 YWKESLSEKQTD
+663 ESLKEKQTD
-675 IWSTFELAIDDNNNQ
+675 IWKTFELAIEDNNNQ

-703 YVDEKVELSFKPFI
+703 YVDSKVSLSYKPYVE
-717 GGRTDSYRNQ
+717 GRSEEYR
-727 DWDNINYSY
+727 DGYSVHAGNNATYKY
-736 GNGGVAGNIDAFAND
+736 GNGGVAGNIDAFADD
-751 INDWFYNEIL
+751 INNWFYNEIL
-761 KYGASNIYGPMN
+761 KYGTSNIYGPMN

-779 VYEAGGGSYL
+779 VYESGGGSYL

-802 ITIDDVQGQSNSDAS
+802 ITIDDVQGQTNSDAS